1 MASISSYKLKDGKK
15 AWEFYIF
22 AGVDPQTGKEIK
34 IHRRGFPT
42 EKIAQQEATLA
53 EAEIIKG
60 HSHYQTERILM
71 ADYLNQWITK
81 LKVNV
86 KEGSMIIYRYNLKK
100 YIIPKI
106 GDIRLAKY
114 TLKEHQEFIS
124 SLFNDGLSLNTV
136 KLINGTLHNALKKP
150 LQLVTLPK
158 TLPLVSS
165 SVRMLKTIPKNF
177 TFGQKIKSDL
187 L

>member
-1 MASISSYKLKDGKK
+1 MAKGT
-15 AWEFYIF
+15 EFYIF

-34 IHRRGFPT
+34 FIGAVSNR
-42 EKIAQQEATLA
+42 KIAQQEATLA

-124 SLFNDGLSLNTV
+124 SLFNDSLSLNTV
-136 KLINGTLHNALKKP
+136 KLINGTLHNALKSRCNWLHYQNP
-150 LQLVTLPK
+150 YRWCP
-158 TLPLVSS
+158 S
-165 SVRMLKTIPKNF
+165 SVRMLKTIPK
-177 TFGQKIKSDL
+177 TSL
-187 L
+187 LDKRSSWIFYRSS

>member
-1 MASISSYKLKDGKK
+1 
-15 AWEFYIF
+15 
-22 AGVDPQTGKEIK
+22 
-34 IHRRGFPT
+34 
-42 EKIAQQEATLA
+42 
-53 EAEIIKG
+53 
-60 HSHYQTERILM
+60 M
-71 ADYLNQWITK
+71 ADYLNQWITT

-106 GDIRLAKY
+106 GDSRLAKY
-114 TLKEHQEFIS
+114 TLKEHPQFIS

-177 TFGQKIKSDL
+177 TFGQKIKLDL